1 MNLLKDKVAII
12 TGASRGIG
20 KAIALKFAENG
31 ADVAFTDIRRDEN
44 MEATEKEL
52 LAYGVKAKGYASD
65 ASSFESSAETVAEIL
80 KEFGKV
86 DILVNNAGITRDN
99 LLLRMTEQDWD
110 LVMKVNLK
118 SVFNL
123 TKQVLRPMMKQRSGS
138 IINISS
144 VVGVFGNAGQANY
157 SASKAGII
165 GFTKS
170 VAKELGSR
178 NIRSN
183 AIAPGFIET
192 EMTKTL
198 PEEVRKG
205 FLDAIPLKRMG
216 TGEDVANAALYL
228 ASDLSTY
235 ISGQVLS
242 VCGALNT

>member
-31 ADVAFTDIRRDEN
+31 ANIAFTDIKRDEN
-44 MEATEKEL
+44 MENTEKEL
-52 LAYGVKAKGYASD
+52 SSFGIKAKGYASD
-65 ASSFESSAETVAEIL
+65 ASSFQSREDTVTEIL

-99 LLLRMTEQDWD
+99 LLMRMTEQDWD
-110 LVMKVNLK
+110 LVMNINLK

-123 TKQVLRPMMKQRSGS
+123 TKQILRPMMKQRSGS

-192 EMTKTL
+192 EMTKKL

-205 FLDAIPLKRMG
+205 FLSAIPLKRMG